1 MKLIRIFI
9 ETLMEYDIWGAK
21 SSKQARKGSPWSL
34 PFLIQFSYLS
44 FFAFFF
50 RVSSPHHISMNP
62 YHRGHSWN
70 PYNCNLLPNRVATL
84 SDVRYRSFQ
93 QAPQIT
99 SRSAKSRA
107 SLALPNYNSSKV
119 QEWLWLWNL
128 LVEVSKYLRAWTS
141 WDLLLVRKN

>member
-1 MKLIRIFI
+1 MAGYNKSWKT
-9 ETLMEYDIWGAK
+9 EKTLWKKGLQK
-21 SSKQARKGSPWSL
+21 SRWSL
-34 PFLIQFSYLS
+34 PFTFSFCL
-44 FFAFFF
+44 FALF
-50 RVSSPHHISMNP
+50 RVSCCVLQHQVKMNP

-119 QEWLWLWNL
+119 QEWLRLWNL
-128 LVEVSKYLRAWTS
+128 RVKIF
-141 WDLLLVRKN
+141 KNLKKTWIRC